1 MTMTTRIDRRRKVR
15 EMVGWSILST
25 VVTLSR
31 LVVWMDYALDRD
43 ADADSEGR

>member
-1 MTMTTRIDRRRKVR
+1 MEARIDRRRQVR

-31 LVVWMDYALDRD
+31 LVVWMDHALDRD
-43 ADADSEGR
+43 ADHDSEGS